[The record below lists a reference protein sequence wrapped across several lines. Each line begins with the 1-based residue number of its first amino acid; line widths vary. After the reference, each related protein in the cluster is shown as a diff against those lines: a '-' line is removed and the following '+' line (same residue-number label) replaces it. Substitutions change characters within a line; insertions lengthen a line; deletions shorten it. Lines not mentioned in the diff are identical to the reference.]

1 MMIYL
6 LWNQI
11 INIWL
16 IKLLFTLYNSLNLRN
31 FYISYDKM
39 KNIDKLFLFISIM
52 YIIHKLIQLYNENNV
67 NFEHIH
73 PASL

>member
-1 MMIYL
+1 
-6 LWNQI
+6 
-11 INIWL
+11 
-16 IKLLFTLYNSLNLRN
+16 
-31 FYISYDKM
+31 M

-52 YIIHKLIQLYNENNV
+52 YIINKLIQLYNKKNF

>member
-1 MMIYL
+1 
-6 LWNQI
+6 
-11 INIWL
+11 
-16 IKLLFTLYNSLNLRN
+16 
-31 FYISYDKM
+31 M

-73 PASL
+73 PASLK